1 MSKVRNENY
10 LTIMGWMINELNL
23 KGNDLIVYAIIY
35 GLSQTKGQKFTGS
48 LQYLADWCGCT
59 KQGVQKN
66 LKNLLEKGYITK
78 QEIEKNGVKFCE
90 YAAVERSCIVCNS
103 VVYPMQLSCY
113 NNIEDN
119 IDKNIDNTNVLS
131 TAEPN
136 DIKTDDSFLQ
146 YSTKSVSTE
155 KKEKKPNLYSNC
167 ISAIEEFTEDTEVK
181 EKLVEFLK
189 VRLERKDKP
198 FGINTFKGML
208 KKLRTLTESK
218 AECLKIIQQSIDM
231 QYPSFFE
238 LSKPKYKKNTGN
250 PELIEQSER
259 VGVSDTEYE
268 EAMKFGQ
275 KF

>member
-1 MSKVRNENY
+1 MQDRDFKGVWFPKEIWLNKELDMIEKALLIEIDSLDNEFHCIASNEYFAEFLGVSESKITRSIKK
-10 LTIMGWMINELNL
+10 LKEL
-23 KGNDLIVYAIIY
+23 
-35 GLSQTKGQKFTGS
+35 
-48 LQYLADWCGCT
+48 
-59 KQGVQKN
+59 
-66 LKNLLEKGYITK
+66 GYIEEVGFDGRVRKLRVVILTRQDK
-78 QEIEKNGVKFCE
+78 QND
-90 YAAVERSCIVCNS
+90 A
-103 VVYPMQLSCY
+103 Y
-113 NNIEDN
+113 NNITSN
-119 IDKNIDNTNVLS
+119 IYNKKDNTNVLS
-131 TAEPN
+131 SAEPSE
-136 DIKTDDSFLQ
+136 IKTDDSFLQ
-146 YSTKSVSTE
+146 YPTKEVLTE

-259 VGVSDTEYE
+259 VGISDNEYE

-275 KF
+275 EF